1 MGKAVENKLK
11 KYSSILSSSF
21 ELFSTKGFSKTSVE
35 DIVKKAD
42 VAKGTFYLYFKDK
55 FDLREKLI
63 INSAQKLF
71 DVAIEQSG
79 YKNKESFTDKLCA
92 ITDVILNEMARQPLL
107 TKFLRG
113 NISWAV
119 FHKSL
124 EHGRGQ
130 GKYDYIGILKE
141 EMGKE
146 EAKYHDPEIMIF
158 MIIELISSTSYSV
171 IVENDP
177 VSPDVYKP
185 HLHGCIAAIA
195 NSFKE

>member
-79 YKNKESFTDKLCA
+79 CHT
-92 ITDVILNEMARQPLL
+92 
-107 TKFLRG
+107 
-113 NISWAV
+113 
-119 FHKSL
+119 
-124 EHGRGQ
+124 
-130 GKYDYIGILKE
+130 
-141 EMGKE
+141 
-146 EAKYHDPEIMIF
+146 
-158 MIIELISSTSYSV
+158 
-171 IVENDP
+171 
-177 VSPDVYKP
+177 
-185 HLHGCIAAIA
+185 
-195 NSFKE
+195 